1 MITLSLGRPRFR
13 TRGLMPFFA
22 LLVAIAGVFSGA
34 SQPVFAQEGPA
45 APPLE
50 VEGGDQVKLGQLA
63 PQETQERVLKVFN
76 RGDKPIRLERAMGSC
91 SCIKGTVSTDP
102 IQPGEA
108 ATVSL
113 SMQAIIN
120 DGVQKKELFVFAE
133 GYKRPLAIHVEADVV
148 DPNPIEKIIKIEPQ
162 VVNAGFIRPGEKVY
176 REVTLT
182 NNGTEPIQ
190 FARVSSTCTCVQGEL
205 LDDLTAPGESA
216 KLRIMIE
223 GRDIGPINQTLTV
236 WFIGARKPLRIQ
248 VTADVTLP
256 IKAEPFFINMAVPPQ
271 TGESGENPGIPS
283 KGKIV
288 LKSVDDQP
296 FRVVSAGGKKPVL
309 GAGDENVPALTHT
322 VVWDFT
328 GVPDSEIQ
336 PWWIIETDH
345 PDARLIEIRVL
356 HPKIIEELVKNQG
369 PWTLAPDRLVVPN
382 LAPGESYERTVKL
395 LKTKGQEIESVSV
408 DSPMLTAEIVGQNP
422 MAGGLEVTI
431 RLTASADASGLIR
444 SKLNV
449 KADGVAQS
457 SYLYVRIGS

>member
-1 MITLSLGRPRFR
+1 MITLSHGRPTFR
-13 TRGLMPFFA
+13 TRAVLPLFA
-22 LLVAIAGVFSGA
+22 LLVGIAGALSFGGA
-34 SQPVFAQEGPA
+34 AFAQAPPA

-50 VEGGDQVKLGQLA
+50 VEGGDQIKLGQLA
-63 PQETQERVLKVFN
+63 PQETKERELKVFN

-120 DGVQKKELFVFAE
+120 SGVQKKELFVFAE

-148 DPNPIEKIIKIEPQ
+148 DPNPIEKIIKIEPE
-162 VVNAGFIRPGEKVY
+162 VVNAGYLRPGQKVY
-176 REVTLT
+176 REVELT
-182 NNGTEPIQ
+182 NTGTEPIQ

-205 LDDLTAPGESA
+205 LDDLTGPGESA

-223 GRDIGPINQTLTV
+223 GRDIGPINQVLTV
-236 WFIGARKPLRIQ
+236 WFIGARQPLRIN
-248 VTADVTLP
+248 VTAEVTQP

-271 TGESGENPGIPS
+271 NGDGPGIPT
-283 KGKIV
+283 KGEIV
-288 LKSVDDQP
+288 LKSVDERP

-309 GAGDENVPALTHT
+309 GAGDENTPALKHT
-322 VVWDFT
+322 VTWDFT
-328 GVPDSEIQ
+328 GVPDNEIQ
-336 PWWIIETDH
+336 PWWLIETDH

-369 PWTLAPDRLVVPN
+369 PWTLAPDRIIVPD
-382 LAPGESYERTVKL
+382 LAPSTSEEHTVRL
-395 LKTKGQEIESVSV
+395 LKTKGQEIESVTI
-408 DSPMLTAEIVGQNP
+408 DSPMLKAELIDQSA
-422 MAGGLEVTI
+422 MAGGIEATI
-431 RLTASADASGLIR
+431 RITAMPDASGLIR
-444 SKLNV
+444 SKLTV